1 MRKLTSMKN
10 IAIIASVAAL
20 MGSGALLQAADNADG
35 TAKTE
40 NRGQLS
46 RKDYKFA
53 REAAQGNLLE
63 VKLGELAKQKATS
76 PTVQQFGDQMIK
88 DHTKANEELKKI
100 AAGKGATLPDQLTR
114 REENELE
121 RLQKLSGKDFDKT
134 YADHMVKEHQKDIKE
149 FQDAAKNVEDPD
161 VKKFAQDTL
170 PTLEHHEQMAQ
181 QMESSVKQLTP

>member
-1 MRKLTSMKN
+1 M
-10 IAIIASVAAL
+10 
-20 MGSGALLQAADNADG
+20 
-35 TAKTE
+35 
-40 NRGQLS
+40 
-46 RKDYKFA
+46 
-53 REAAQGNLLE
+53 
-63 VKLGELAKQKATS
+63 
-76 PTVQQFGDQMIK
+76 
-88 DHTKANEELKKI
+88 
-100 AAGKGATLPDQLTR
+100 
-114 REENELE
+114 E